1 MKSALAT
8 VVGWV
13 IVVVIAFWAFGFVLG
28 ALAWLLRSFLMFLVV
43 LGLIVAYFA
52 LKDPP
57 KVE

>member
-8 VVGWV
+8 AVGWV
-13 IVVVIAFWAFGFVLG
+13 IVALIVFWAFGFVLG
-28 ALAWLLRSFLMFLVV
+28 TVAWLLRSFLMFLVV
-43 LGLIVAYFA
+43 AGLVVAYFA